1 MSYAFLVL
9 PSPPAR
15 PAEPA
20 TRLCRQAGRGSAP
33 LRLRPPPAAGMCDC
47 HGEAA
52 LRGGLAQETPPRA
65 GRPAVGGT
73 GRPLAAVSLAASP
86 DGREPSALPSAAV
99 SPPPA
104 GARPRRAVGLRSA
117 GGGAAGGAGNRCRA
131 GAGRGARATRA
142 AAAERCPSAG
152 AVGRLPALGAGPR
165 GSGGSG
171 STPCP
176 RPERVGARAAPL
188 LPAVPADGVRLR
200 VIGLTLALTY
210 AGGRGTVLRPKAPW
224 LWCSRKFCCE
234 MSARVWWYAEGSS
247 PGFLLSVVL
256 CFNSFAVQLCELRG

>member
-1 MSYAFLVL
+1 
-9 PSPPAR
+9 
-15 PAEPA
+15 
-20 TRLCRQAGRGSAP
+20 
-33 LRLRPPPAAGMCDC
+33 MCDC

-73 GRPLAAVSLAASP
+73 GRPLATVSLAASS

-99 SPPPA
+99 SPPPP
-104 GARPRRAVGLRSA
+104 PRRGSAAPRRRSEE
-117 GGGAAGGAGNRCRA
+117 R
-131 GAGRGARATRA
+131 GRRR
-142 AAAERCPSAG
+142 
-152 AVGRLPALGAGPR
+152 GRRSGEQV
-165 GSGGSG
+165 SGGSG
-171 STPCP
+171 ARRAGHPCRRRGALPLGGSRRAAAGPRARGRAAPEDRGAPPCP

-210 AGGRGTVLRPKAPW
+210 TGGRGTVLRPKAPW

>member
-1 MSYAFLVL
+1 
-9 PSPPAR
+9 
-15 PAEPA
+15 
-20 TRLCRQAGRGSAP
+20 
-33 LRLRPPPAAGMCDC
+33 MCDC

-99 SPPPA
+99 SPPPP
-104 GARPRRAVGLRSA
+104 PRRGSAAPRRRSEE
-117 GGGAAGGAGNRCRA
+117 R
-131 GAGRGARATRA
+131 GRRR
-142 AAAERCPSAG
+142 
-152 AVGRLPALGAGPR
+152 GRRSGEQV
-165 GSGGSG
+165 SGGSG
-171 STPCP
+171 ARRAGHPCRRRGALPLGGSRRAAAGPRARGRAAPEDRGAPPCP

-247 PGFLLSVVL
+247 PGFLLSVAL

>member
-1 MSYAFLVL
+1 
-9 PSPPAR
+9 
-15 PAEPA
+15 
-20 TRLCRQAGRGSAP
+20 
-33 LRLRPPPAAGMCDC
+33 MCDC

-99 SPPPA
+99 SPPPPPRRGSA
-104 GARPRRAVGLRSA
+104 APRRRSEERGGREAARPEERGTGVGRERGAARGPPVPPPRSA
-117 GGGAAGGAGNRCRA
+117 AHRREPSGGCRPAARGRA
-131 GAGRGARATRA
+131 APEDRGA
-142 AAAERCPSAG
+142 P
-152 AVGRLPALGAGPR
+152 
-165 GSGGSG
+165 
-171 STPCP
+171 PCP

-247 PGFLLSVVL
+247 PGFLLSVAL

>member
-1 MSYAFLVL
+1 MARRLFAGAWLRKPHHAQVGRRWAARGGRWRQF
-9 PSPPAR
+9 PSRR
-15 PAEPA
+15 PL
-20 TRLCRQAGRGSAP
+20 TGGSLQRFP
-33 LRLRPPPAAGMCDC
+33 RPPF
-47 HGEAA
+47 
-52 LRGGLAQETPPRA
+52 PP
-65 GRPAVGGT
+65 PH
-73 GRPLAAVSLAASP
+73 L
-86 DGREPSALPSAAV
+86 
-99 SPPPA
+99 PA